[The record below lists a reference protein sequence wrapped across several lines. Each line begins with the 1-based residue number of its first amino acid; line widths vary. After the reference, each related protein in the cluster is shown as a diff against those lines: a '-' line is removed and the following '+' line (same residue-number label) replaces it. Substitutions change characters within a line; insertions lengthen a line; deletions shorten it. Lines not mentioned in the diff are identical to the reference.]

1 MTDLPD
7 ILKEI
12 AAHKLVETAPLAGRA
27 AELAE
32 LAAAQPPALDFP
44 AALGKGRRAVIAEV
58 KKASPSVGVI
68 AEDFDPPEIARTYA
82 AGGADAISVLTD
94 QKYFKGDIPFLQA
107 VKAAVGIPV
116 LRKDFIVRPEQI
128 YESRAIGADSFLLIA
143 ALLSEAQLKE
153 YLELGRS
160 LGMEALVESR
170 DEADIDKT
178 IAAGARVAGVN
189 NRDLRSFEVDLAVSE
204 RLVPRLPPGMVSVGE
219 SGVASPE
226 AAWRL
231 FDAGCDAIL
240 VGEYLM
246 RAKCKELMLRLLKGN
261 V

>member
-1 MTDLPD
+1 MSDIPD

-12 AAHKLVETAPLAGRA
+12 AAHKLAETAPLVGRT

-32 LAAAQPPALDFP
+32 LAAVQPPALDFP
-44 AALGKGRRAVIAEV
+44 GAFVKGRRAVIAEV
-58 KKASPSVGVI
+58 KKASPSAGVI
-68 AEDFDPPEIARTYA
+68 VEDFDPPEIARGYA
-82 AGGADAISVLTD
+82 RGGASAISVLTD
-94 QKYFKGDIPFLQA
+94 LKYFKGDIPFLRA

-143 ALLSEAQLKE
+143 ALLSRSQLQE
-153 YLELGRS
+153 YLEIGRS
-160 LGMEALVESR
+160 LGMEALVESH
-170 DEADIDKT
+170 DEEDIKKT
-178 IAAGARVAGVN
+178 IAAGARIAGIN
-189 NRDLRSFEVDLAVSE
+189 NRDLRSFEVDLAVTE
-204 RLVPRLPPGMVSVGE
+204 RLAPLLPPDTVVVGE

-231 FDAGCDAIL
+231 YGAGCDAIL

-246 RAKCKELMLRLLKGN
+246 RAKCKELLVRLLKGD